1 MDKKTRSVAGS
12 FKFDFLYPPRD
23 TALRSVSEL
32 EQFLR
37 KNQAI
42 FCANDTRMG
51 MYKEY
56 SATANQLA
64 IRFSHVLK
72 LHSGCALFSN

>member
-1 MDKKTRSVAGS
+1 MLISSIHSIFVDKKTRSVAGS

-37 KNQAI
+37 KKSSY
-42 FCANDTRMG
+42 FLS
-51 MYKEY
+51 K
-56 SATANQLA
+56 
-64 IRFSHVLK
+64 
-72 LHSGCALFSN
+72 